1 MDPLDLDDGT
11 TYLKFNPR
19 RGQES
24 VLSDYM
30 PRANIV
36 DLDEE
41 DQVYK
46 SSASRDIMPA
56 YGSKQ
61 RYEPP
66 VMNSSM
72 DYFFGRQDFR

>member
-1 MDPLDLDDGT
+1 
-11 TYLKFNPR
+11 
-19 RGQES
+19 
-24 VLSDYM
+24 M